1 MTLDKV
7 VEQLRREVAEAGS
20 EIAWAA
26 PHGISQSYV
35 NFVLR
40 NVIRPGPKILKAL
53 GLKKVISYEKV

>member
-7 VEQLRREVAEAGS
+7 VEQLRSEVAEAGS
-20 EIAWAA
+20 ETAWAH

-40 NVIRPGPKILKAL
+40 NAISPGPKLLKAL

>member
-7 VEQLRREVAEAGS
+7 VEQLRREVAKAGS
-20 EIAWAA
+20 ETAWAY

-40 NVIRPGPKILKAL
+40 NVISPGPKMLKAL
-53 GLKKVISYEKV
+53 GLKKVISYENV

>member
-7 VEQLRREVAEAGS
+7 VEQLRREVAKAGS
-20 EIAWAA
+20 ETAWAY

-40 NVIRPGPKILKAL
+40 NVISPGPKMLKAL
-53 GLKKVISYEKV
+53 GLKKVISYERV